1 MVGFRSLVNDTEKQN
16 EMELSLERRQQL
28 IEGLADW
35 IKRRGLTLPAMIL
48 LETHQPLSFIGSQ
61 ALLFFQ
67 PFLGFLVNDEIIRE
81 YAVLFEDRTSVE
93 WLLQHLEDTPLTE

>member
-1 MVGFRSLVNDTEKQN
+1 
-16 EMELSLERRQQL
+16 MELSLGRRQQL

-35 IKRRGLTLPAMIL
+35 IKRQGLTLPAIIL

-67 PFLGFLVNDEIIRE
+67 PFLGFLVNGEIIRE

-93 WLLQHLEDTPLTE
+93 WLLQYLENALPTE